1 MYSIN
6 FVYEYLIGLPCNIC
20 INFFHQLLSGLDF
33 QIFESDWVDCT
44 CSSSPDFQS
53 ESQECAAMK
62 NCGNFSSSWSLPKP
76 TLNLNIQ
83 HRVKQ
88 NLYLFMCKIYI
99 KCTCMPYLNWMAL
112 ITIQCNYCFQSNI
125 IEKEIIFFLALVS
138 LYQEKKYPRP
148 VALRN
153 TYSGPPFE
161 NFFQCALISLPLLL
175 DMVCFL
181 QLCQVLQ
188 SQLIKL
194 LTAWFPSFIFA
205 DSVYSAWHTTPKGS

>member
-1 MYSIN
+1 M
-6 FVYEYLIGLPCNIC
+6 
-20 INFFHQLLSGLDF
+20 
-33 QIFESDWVDCT
+33 
-44 CSSSPDFQS
+44 
-53 ESQECAAMK
+53 
-62 NCGNFSSSWSLPKP
+62 
-76 TLNLNIQ
+76 
-83 HRVKQ
+83 Q
-88 NLYLFMCKIYI
+88 NLYQMHMYAIFEQ
-99 KCTCMPYLNWMAL
+99 NGF
-112 ITIQCNYCFQSNI
+112 NYNSMQLLLSKQYHR
-125 IEKEIIFFLALVS
+125 ERKHFFLALVS

-148 VALRN
+148 AALRN

-205 DSVYSAWHTTPKGS
+205 DSVYSA